1 MFVSELKIE
10 MGDQHS
16 HIGSHSNES
25 HSNIVGEMTG
35 KWLGVRRQFWE
46 NLFVTIGMLFGFLL
60 ADDLY
65 EALLKRKGNP
75 IDRSYLSVVEQHE
88 TSMTKQWERFR
99 QLKGRKAIFEKR
111 LWEVDQDWCL
121 EHLTATGGGDRRF
134 WASVMP
140 RGPSMGDLGHVL
152 TY

>member
-10 MGDQHS
+10 MGDQHN
-16 HIGSHSNES
+16 HIGPHSNES

-75 IDRSYLSVVEQHE
+75 IERSYLAGVELHE
-88 TSMTKQWERFR
+88 ASMNRQWERFR
-99 QLKGRKAIFEKR
+99 ELKDRKAIFEKR
-111 LWEVDQDWCL
+111 LREVDQEWCL
-121 EHLTATGGGDRRF
+121 EHLTGTGGGNRRF
-134 WASVMP
+134 WAVVTA
-140 RGPSMGDLGHVL
+140 RGPSMGN
-152 TY
+152 